1 MGEENK
7 FGKMG
12 SFRDKIFR
20 GIFLLLAGFIVLSV
34 A

>member
-1 MGEENK
+1 MEDTNR

-12 SFRDKIFR
+12 SMRDRIFR